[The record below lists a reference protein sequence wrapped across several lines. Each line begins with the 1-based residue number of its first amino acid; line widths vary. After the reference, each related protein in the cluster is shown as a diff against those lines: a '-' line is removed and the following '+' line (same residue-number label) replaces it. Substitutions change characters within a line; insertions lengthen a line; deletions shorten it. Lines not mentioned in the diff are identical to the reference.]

1 MRAFIVFLLSCA
13 SVLGADSDVR
23 VVTTVRTNDSGRV
36 STKEVFTRDGQTNLV
51 RSTAT
56 KAGVV
61 QIRIHRFYHDG
72 ALVGDFVAMP
82 DSSGFT
88 TEAGT
93 PYSVSVEFDTV
104 RNPKSA
110 VIGTKDGVV
119 LDAFSCTNGIFSPV
133 ERSVLRK
140 ANAVGA
146 DMKQLFDPEHVRKS
160 TPEGFVREA
169 EQLIEKHK
177 EK

>member
-1 MRAFIVFLLSCA
+1 MRAFIVFLLSCTA
-13 SVLGADSDVR
+13 VLGADSEVR

-36 STKEVFTRDGQTNLV
+36 STKEVFTRGGQTNLV
-51 RSTAT
+51 RNTAT

-61 QIRIHRFYHDG
+61 QIRIHRFYHG
-72 ALVGDFVAMP
+72 ASLVGDFVAMP

-93 PYSVSVEFDTV
+93 PYSVSLECDAS
-104 RNPKSA
+104 RNPKSV
-110 VIGTKDGVV
+110 VIGTKDGVI

-133 ERSVLRK
+133 ESSLLEK

-169 EQLIEKHK
+169 ERLIEKHS